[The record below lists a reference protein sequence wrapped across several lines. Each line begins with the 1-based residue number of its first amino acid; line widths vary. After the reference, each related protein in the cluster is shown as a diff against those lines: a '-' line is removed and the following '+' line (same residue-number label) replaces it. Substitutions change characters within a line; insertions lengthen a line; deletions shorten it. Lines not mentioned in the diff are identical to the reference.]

1 MLGWRS
7 GRLVCAFYAAPWLPE
22 IDHGFVARAFT
33 AAPTSPQLRHALLG
47 GRPAQGESQGR
58 TICSCFG
65 VGEVAIRRAIEQ
77 GCDSPAALGAALK
90 CGTNCG
96 SCIPELKN
104 LLATLRVAQ

>member
-1 MLGWRS
+1 M
-7 GRLVCAFYAAPWLPE
+7 APEGVSFGCFDCVLNDTAPSEIYPPTLHDALP
-22 IDHGFVARAFT
+22 IC
-33 AAPTSPQLRHALLG
+33 HALLG
-47 GRPAQGESQGR
+47 GRQAQGESQGR

-77 GCDSPAALGAALK
+77 GCDSPASLGAALK